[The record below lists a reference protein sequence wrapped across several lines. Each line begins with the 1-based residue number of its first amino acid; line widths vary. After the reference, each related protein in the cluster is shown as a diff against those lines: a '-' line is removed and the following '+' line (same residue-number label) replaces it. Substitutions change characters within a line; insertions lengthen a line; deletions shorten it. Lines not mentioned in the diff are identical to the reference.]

1 MGGFIW
7 NEIDLFLQSAWYGM
21 MLGVSYDALRILR
34 RIIRHK
40 NLIVYIEDYLF
51 WVVWGVILFALIFNY
66 NDGNVR
72 GYVFGAV
79 IIGGWL
85 YTKSFSGF
93 LVKYIS
99 VILNKI
105 ITFIL
110 KKPAKAV
117 KIIIMKPV
125 RYLKKG
131 IKRVNGCFRK
141 KKKEE

>member
-1 MGGFIW
+1 MGAFIW
-7 NEIDLFLQSAWYGM
+7 NEVDLFLQSAWYGM
-21 MLGVSYDALRILR
+21 MLGMSYDVIRILR
-34 RIIRHK
+34 RIVKHK
-40 NLIVYIEDYLF
+40 NIIVYIEDYLF

-72 GYVFGAV
+72 GYVFAGV
-79 IIGGWL
+79 IIGGLL

-99 VILNKI
+99 IVLNKI
-105 ITFIL
+105 ITLVL

-117 KIIIMKPV
+117 KIVIMKPV

-131 IKRVNGCFRK
+131 IKRVYGRLG